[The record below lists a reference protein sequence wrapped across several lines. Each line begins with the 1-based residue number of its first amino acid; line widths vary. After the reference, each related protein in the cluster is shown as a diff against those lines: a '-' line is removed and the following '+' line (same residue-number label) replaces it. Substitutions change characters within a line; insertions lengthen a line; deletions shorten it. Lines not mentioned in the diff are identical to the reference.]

1 MGTWF
6 GRKPRWQCSNWCQF
20 ADFPSSIFP
29 PQWKLGGGNSNL
41 FNFHPEN
48 WGKWS
53 NLTHVFSDGLVQLPT
68 RNPGLENGSFDP
80 YCNGSANYLR
90 FVGSS
95 FDSICWKLG
104 LLKLAMNFQWISA
117 SRKCCHNNFMKWLIY
132 VDIMHLP
139 KILLK
144 SHFLELLHDYPRVT
158 NTWNSVARN
167 HSQPAI
173 PILFS
178 QKKERWIHVHLPTY
192 TYIYI

>member
-1 MGTWF
+1 MSICRFSIINFSSPMKT
-6 GRKPRWQCSNWCQF
+6 RWVATQ
-20 ADFPSSIFP
+20 IFLIFTP
-29 PQWKLGGGNSNL
+29 KIGANDPIWLMFFQM
-41 FNFHPEN
+41 
-48 WGKWS
+48 
-53 NLTHVFSDGLVQLPT
+53 GLVQLPT

-178 QKKERWIHVHLPTY
+178 QKKRTLDPRTFA
-192 TYIYI
+192 YIYIYI